1 MVVTDF
7 RDELASRR
15 AEHDALA
22 ADQFFDKT
30 KGLLVQTLAT
40 AVRQR
45 VTLGKLHNRRDT
57 DDADTFWQHSTVTS
71 R

>member
-1 MVVTDF
+1 MSWRQGGQSTTPW
-7 RDELASRR
+7 RR
-15 AEHDALA
+15 TS
-22 ADQFFDKT
+22 FFDKT